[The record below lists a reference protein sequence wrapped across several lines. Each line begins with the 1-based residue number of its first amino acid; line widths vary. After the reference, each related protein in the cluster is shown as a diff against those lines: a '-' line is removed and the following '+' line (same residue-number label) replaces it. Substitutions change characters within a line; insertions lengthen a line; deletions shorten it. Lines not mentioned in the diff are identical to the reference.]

1 MPEFFDK
8 FERQYSYKLYLYK
21 KKLFYSCLKL
31 TKDILKNISSLNIF
45 KFKKQLL
52 NVFSTVLGQLP
63 PRKIAPQP
71 QF

>member
-8 FERQYSYKLYLYK
+8 FERQCSYKLYLVK
-21 KKLFYSCLKL
+21 KKLYSCLKL

-63 PRKIAPQP
+63 PRKIAPQS